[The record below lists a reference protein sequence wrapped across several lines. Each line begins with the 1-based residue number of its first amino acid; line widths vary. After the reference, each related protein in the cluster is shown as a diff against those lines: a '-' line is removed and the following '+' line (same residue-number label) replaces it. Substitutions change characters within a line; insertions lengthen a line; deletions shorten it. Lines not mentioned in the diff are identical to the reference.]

1 MTYHE
6 IAVALWE
13 AGDALADLRISA
25 LMQSVEDDTG
35 IFPDWDE
42 VPPDWMLAMNGI
54 SIRRLEK

>member
-35 IFPDWDE
+35 IFPE
-42 VPPDWMLAMNGI
+42 IGRAHV
-54 SIRRLEK
+54 